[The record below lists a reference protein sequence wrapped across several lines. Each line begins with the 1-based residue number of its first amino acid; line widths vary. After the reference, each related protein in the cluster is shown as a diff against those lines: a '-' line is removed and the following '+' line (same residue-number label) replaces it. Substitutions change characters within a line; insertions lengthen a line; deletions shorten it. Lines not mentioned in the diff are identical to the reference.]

1 MPFFDVVVVG
11 SGGGVDET
19 NLSGYLLK
27 PCGASWDDGI
37 IALEAG
43 SGHGALGHIL
53 KRNPSLFGEVTADD
67 DPSKRIT
74 PFTVYSNVQTIQ
86 VAYCL
91 YADRRCFLIT
101 HAHLDHI
108 SSLVLSAG
116 TMGGGR
122 KYIYGS
128 PQTLKDLE
136 TIFSGRIWPNLAGYD
151 EDDPLF
157 RLIYRTLHADG
168 RYKSISRDV
177 SVRSMT
183 VSHGES
189 DSGGAY
195 ESSCFFVK
203 HIPTQHEFIFFG
215 DVEPDSTSVKPRNVN
230 VWRAAAPKI
239 PHNLSAIFI
248 ECSYPAGRPTE
259 TLYGHLSAD
268 HLAQEMLNLATE
280 IVLRQKRDTTSPE
293 VLYGALAG
301 LRVYLT
307 HCKETFSSDRPI
319 NHVIRDQCRDLLKP
333 HKLGVEILTADQGMK
348 IEKTEFSFLSIIIGH
363 VILLRT
369 NVYTVYDIVCQLL
382 QL

>member
-1 MPFFDVVVVG
+1 MPFFDIVVVG

-27 PCGASWDDGI
+27 PCDASWDDGI

-53 KRNPSLFGEVTADD
+53 KRNPTLFGQIVADD

-74 PFTVYSNVQTIQ
+74 PFTVYSNVQ
-86 VAYCL
+86 
-91 YADRRCFLIT
+91 CFLIT

-108 SSLVLSAG
+108 SSLVVSAG
-116 TMGGGR
+116 TMGGDR
-122 KYIYGS
+122 KFIYGS

-136 TIFSGRIWPNLAGYD
+136 TIFSGRTWPKLAGYD
-151 EDDPLF
+151 EDDPVS
-157 RLIYRTLHADG
+157 RLIYRALHADG
-168 RYKSISRDV
+168 KYKSVSQDV

-189 DSGGAY
+189 GSGGVY
-195 ESSCFFVK
+195 ESLCFFVK
-203 HIPTQHEFIFFG
+203 HIPSRHEFIFFG
-215 DVEPDSTSVKPRNVN
+215 DVEPDSISMKPRNVN

-239 PHNLSAIFI
+239 PHDLSAIFI

-259 TLYGHLSAD
+259 TLYGHLSPD

-280 IVLRQKRDTTSPE
+280 VVLARDSSRKRGGRVRKRQKRDMTSPE
-293 VLYGALAG
+293 VLYSALAG
-301 LRVYLT
+301 LRVYLM

-333 HKLGVEILTADQGMK
+333 HNLGVEVLTADQGMK
-348 IEKTEFSFLSIIIGH
+348 I
-363 VILLRT
+363 VI
-369 NVYTVYDIVCQLL
+369 
-382 QL
+382 